1 MALPRPQPS
10 YNHTRADGPFDPCPQ
25 CLDLMPRAA
34 LIACIKDMQAC
45 LADLRNP
52 LADSPTESKWPCF
65 FCGSKQAHGVGFPQ
79 PGSISTVPACANCEA
94 LHTFDG
100 RASETP
106 PNGSET
112 KP

>member
-1 MALPRPQPS
+1 MKSTPYQMKHPDWPE
-10 YNHTRADGPFDPCPQ
+10 GPFPEVSPCPW
-25 CLDLMPRAA
+25 CGREKGHDLTKHVDP
-34 LIACIKDMQAC
+34 
-45 LADLRNP
+45 DLGTRS
-52 LADSPTESKWPCF
+52 DSAPTESKWPCF